1 MTEEVASPLDLEKVD
16 AMVALYIECRDWV
29 KAQEVAHKERIAKK
43 KLAMTTIEGILQT
56 FLDKT
61 GQIRGA
67 CKTGTFYST
76 TKYSAS
82 IKDKREF
89 SRHVIGTE
97 NWDLHDWKCNVQ
109 AARDFEKEQGAPLP
123 GVAINAIAKVGVRR
137 PGAAENEDE

>member
-1 MTEEVASPLDLEKVD
+1 
-16 AMVALYIECRDWV
+16 
-29 KAQEVAHKERIAKK
+29 
-43 KLAMTTIEGILQT
+43 MTTIEGILQT

-82 IKDKREF
+82 IKDKQEF

-97 NWDLHDWKCNVQ
+97 AWDLLDWKCNVQ
-109 AARDFEKEQGAPLP
+109 AAKDFEKETGAPLP
-123 GVAINAIAKVGVRR
+123 GVAINAVAKVGVRR